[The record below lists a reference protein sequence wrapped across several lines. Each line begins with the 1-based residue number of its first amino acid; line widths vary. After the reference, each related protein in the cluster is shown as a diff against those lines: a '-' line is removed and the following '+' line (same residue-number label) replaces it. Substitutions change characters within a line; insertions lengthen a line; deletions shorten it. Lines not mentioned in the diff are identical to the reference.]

1 MKTVVVFQGGGAL
14 GAFGCGAWQVL
25 GPLLQR
31 HGGVLALGGASIGAV
46 NAAVVACALARPAD
60 PQADAG
66 DAAAVPLQQLWQQ
79 GIATP
84 SAPFVLPALWA
95 WTGRPPQEAQR
106 WNGLLTSLLL
116 GNRVL
121 HAPAY
126 AHWHP
131 LAALQRRRLP
141 LFKRPQFAK
150 VMQALVGDYRSDA
163 AQRPLL
169 CVAASHAKD
178 GALRLFDSDTTP
190 ITVRHLE
197 ASTAI
202 PMLYEPA
209 EIDGQLYW
217 DGEMNR
223 RSMVA
228 PMLRRLQA
236 LGRLQ
241 PAEALR
247 LVTIEQITAPQGVP
261 DAGPA
266 LSDMGLAM
274 LQAGK
279 LGPDEVAWPG
289 PLQWVRVRRQ
299 ATPEDG
305 ISGQFDASPERIA
318 ELVAA
323 GMQAARLAWAAP
335 QALQPAALHHAPA
348 ERALP

>member
-1 MKTVVVFQGGGAL
+1 MVIFQGGGAL

-31 HGGVLALGGASIGAV
+31 HGGIAALGGASIGAV
-46 NAAVVACALARPAD
+46 NAAVVARALLQPPD
-60 PQADAG
+60 ADASS
-66 DAAAVPLQQLWQQ
+66 AAGIGPLQQLWQQ
-79 GIATP
+79 GISTP

-95 WTGRPPQEAQR
+95 WTGRPPEEAQR
-106 WNGLLTSLLL
+106 WNGVLTALLL
-116 GNRVL
+116 GNKVL
-121 HAPAY
+121 HTPAY

-131 LAALQRRRLP
+131 MAMLQRRRLP
-141 LFKRPQFAK
+141 LFKRPQFAQ
-150 VMQALVGDYRSDA
+150 VMKDMVGDYRSEGPDM
-163 AQRPLL
+163 PLL
-169 CVAASHAKD
+169 CVAASQADD
-178 GALRLFDSDTTP
+178 GALRLFDSDTAP

-202 PMLYEPA
+202 PLLYEPA

-223 RSMVA
+223 RSMVG
-228 PMLRRLQA
+228 PLLRRLQA
-236 LGRLQ
+236 LGRLKTGE
-241 PAEALR
+241 PLR
-247 LVTIEQITAPQGVP
+247 LVTIDQITVPQALP

-266 LSDMGLAM
+266 LADMGFAM

-279 LGPDEVAWPG
+279 LGRDEVTWNG
-289 PLQWVRVRRQ
+289 PLQWVRVRRH
-299 ATPEDG
+299 ATPEEG

-318 ELVAA
+318 ALAAA

-335 QALQPAALHHAPA
+335 ETLQPQRAGIA